1 MYRLLLVVFLT
12 VTGITLN
19 AQTTPLPFEPEIR
32 AFEKQDS
39 LNPPIK
45 GQIVLY
51 GSSTFRLWKTYQEDL
66 AQYMVV
72 NRGFGGSQTP
82 DAIRYFDRAI
92 LPLQPSWILFY
103 EGDNDL
109 ASGEKTAETVF
120 EDFKTFVALVKEK
133 LPKTKIAV
141 YTLRPSVLREAR
153 MPQQQKLNALFDAYC
168 KEHRRKVYLIN
179 VFQQLLTPEGRPNG
193 SYLVSD
199 NLHMN
204 AQGYA
209 VWTKNTLAFFQS
221 TRGFKKLTKER
232 FKPKR

>member
-1 MYRLLLVVFLT
+1 MYRHCLLIVLSFAFQL
-12 VTGITLN
+12 LN

-32 AFEKQDS
+32 VFEKQDS
-39 LNPPIK
+39 LNPPVK

-51 GSSTFRLWKTYQEDL
+51 GSSTMRFWKTYQEDL

-92 LPLQPSWILFY
+92 LPLQPAWILFY

-153 MPQQQKLNALFDAYC
+153 LPEQQKLNALFEAYC

-193 SYLVSD
+193 NYLVSD

-221 TRGFKKLTKER
+221 TRGFKKLTKAR
-232 FKPKR
+232 FKPKH